1 MPVGNIHPADWK
13 SRPDPLLPET
23 EPRESLRSLVLS
35 ISFSPPT
42 FWGLSEVLRADE
54 RDNTERKT
62 CHTK

>member
-35 ISFSPPT
+35 ISFSHPVV
-42 FWGLSEVLRADE
+42 GSLSEVLRAGG
-54 RDNTERKT
+54 RDITER
-62 CHTK
+62 